1 MIEILTRS
9 HLWFLFTTVMQ
20 TNRWM
25 APPVF
30 LHLLHPC
37 FVLNCITALTPHRE
51 NEEMPKMSQEPSAER
66 TKTALW
72 RKCETLA
79 DTLSSSASLQLK
91 VVERCSQLQLARYS
105 GMTGILPSPTQT
117 IVLLCRVY
125 V

>member
-9 HLWFLFTTVMQ
+9 HLWFLFTTVVQ

-30 LHLLHPC
+30 LHLLHPFC
-37 FVLNCITALTPHRE
+37 AELHNCSHPHGE